1 MAIYLDDYRKARA
14 LKLPTSRSDEEF
26 LYVNRT
32 PMSDVV
38 AASCFKTPQEPSP
51 QLSDHFESIYVRAFM
66 ERVRALASQI

>member
-1 MAIYLDDYRKARA
+1 

-38 AASCFKTPQEPSP
+38 APSCVKEPQEPSL
-51 QLSDHFESIYVRAFM
+51 QLPEIFEAIGVRALM

>member
-26 LYVNRT
+26 QYVDRT

-38 AASCFKTPQEPSP
+38 TPSSFKAPPEPSP
-51 QLSDHFESIYVRAFM
+51 QLSDNFEAIDVRIHM